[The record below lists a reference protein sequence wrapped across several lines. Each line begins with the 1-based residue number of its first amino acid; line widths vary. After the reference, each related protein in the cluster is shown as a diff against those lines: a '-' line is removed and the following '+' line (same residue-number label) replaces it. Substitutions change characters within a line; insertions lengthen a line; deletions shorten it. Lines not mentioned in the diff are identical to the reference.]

1 MSAGNDRYL
10 RIAVEL
16 GAFSENA
23 WQFPAREGRT
33 SDSDFRQNTTDEDTI
48 GGLTKSRSA
57 SKIDRSRRV
66 QPRAARVWESM
77 EIMEDNMLSRLVS
90 GGLLGALAGAAML
103 VLASGPSSAFTLS
116 SPSLERP
123 VATAGIQ
130 KVYYYYRRYYRRP
143 YYHHYYR
150 PYYYHYYHRPYY
162 RPYYYRHYYRP
173 YYYHYYYRPYF
184 Y

>member
-1 MSAGNDRYL
+1 
-10 RIAVEL
+10 
-16 GAFSENA
+16 
-23 WQFPAREGRT
+23 
-33 SDSDFRQNTTDEDTI
+33 
-48 GGLTKSRSA
+48 
-57 SKIDRSRRV
+57 
-66 QPRAARVWESM
+66 
-77 EIMEDNMLSRLVS
+77 MEDDMLSRLVS

-162 RPYYYRHYYRP
+162 HPYYYHHYYRP